1 MFIILIPAKYEASLI
16 LPETFAKINQ
26 KLNSSSKSKNNYQK
40 YSNAYY
46 FKCFSYLCRQLKN
59 IMFMKSLGS
68 TLKELREIH
77 RFTLRQV
84 EEATGISNAYLSQLE
99 NDKIAKPSANVLYK
113 LSNIYNVEL
122 DTLLAAAGIIEK
134 KSSSNKLLNAVALS
148 SDSSLTKEEEEALL
162 DYLRFIRQKQK

>member
-1 MFIILIPAKYEASLI
+1 MFFLSLQ
-16 LPETFAKINQ
+16 Q
-26 KLNSSSKSKNNYQK
+26 KFKNM
-40 YSNAYY
+40 
-46 FKCFSYLCRQLKN
+46 
-59 IMFMKSLGS
+59 MFMKSLGNK
-68 TLKELREIH
+68 LKELREIH

-113 LSNIYNVEL
+113 LSNIYSVEL

-134 KSSSNKLLNAVALS
+134 KSSSNKLLNSVALS
-148 SDSSLTKEEEEALL
+148 SDSPLTKEEEEALL

>member
-1 MFIILIPAKYEASLI
+1 MFFVSLS
-16 LPETFAKINQ
+16 TT
-26 KLNSSSKSKNNYQK
+26 Y
-40 YSNAYY
+40 
-46 FKCFSYLCRQLKN
+46 KN

-84 EEATGISNAYLSQLE
+84 EEATDISNAYLSQLE

-122 DTLLAAAGIIEK
+122 DTLLAAAGIIGK
-134 KSSSNKLLNAVALS
+134 TSSNKLLNAVALS

>member
-1 MFIILIPAKYEASLI
+1 
-16 LPETFAKINQ
+16 
-26 KLNSSSKSKNNYQK
+26 
-40 YSNAYY
+40 
-46 FKCFSYLCRQLKN
+46 
-59 IMFMKSLGS
+59 MKSLGS

-99 NDKIAKPSANVLYK
+99 NDKIAKPSANVLY
-113 LSNIYNVEL
+113 NIYNVEL

>member
-1 MFIILIPAKYEASLI
+1 
-16 LPETFAKINQ
+16 
-26 KLNSSSKSKNNYQK
+26 
-40 YSNAYY
+40 
-46 FKCFSYLCRQLKN
+46 
-59 IMFMKSLGS
+59 MFMKSLGS

-122 DTLLAAAGIIEK
+122 DTLHAAAGIIEK
-134 KSSSNKLLNAVALS
+134 KSSSNT
-148 SDSSLTKEEEEALL
+148 SLTKEEEEALL

>member
-1 MFIILIPAKYEASLI
+1 
-16 LPETFAKINQ
+16 
-26 KLNSSSKSKNNYQK
+26 
-40 YSNAYY
+40 
-46 FKCFSYLCRQLKN
+46 
-59 IMFMKSLGS
+59 MKSLGS

-99 NDKIAKPSANVLYK
+99 NDKIAKPS
-113 LSNIYNVEL
+113 YNVEL

>member
-1 MFIILIPAKYEASLI
+1 
-16 LPETFAKINQ
+16 
-26 KLNSSSKSKNNYQK
+26 
-40 YSNAYY
+40 
-46 FKCFSYLCRQLKN
+46 
-59 IMFMKSLGS
+59 MFMKSLGS

-84 EEATGISNAYLSQLE
+84 EEATDISNAYLSQLE

-122 DTLLAAAGIIEK
+122 DTLLAAAGIIGK
-134 KSSSNKLLNAVALS
+134 TSSNKLLNAVALS

-162 DYLRFIRQKQK
+162 AYLRFIRQKQK

>member
-1 MFIILIPAKYEASLI
+1 MFFLSLQ
-16 LPETFAKINQ
+16 Q
-26 KLNSSSKSKNNYQK
+26 KFKNM
-40 YSNAYY
+40 
-46 FKCFSYLCRQLKN
+46 
-59 IMFMKSLGS
+59 MFMKSLGNK
-68 TLKELREIH
+68 LKELREIH

-134 KSSSNKLLNAVALS
+134 KSSSNKLLNSIITCLRNLFIFQAHNSLNLCHSITIAMV
-148 SDSSLTKEEEEALL
+148 SSL
-162 DYLRFIRQKQK
+162 Q

>member
-1 MFIILIPAKYEASLI
+1 
-16 LPETFAKINQ
+16 
-26 KLNSSSKSKNNYQK
+26 
-40 YSNAYY
+40 
-46 FKCFSYLCRQLKN
+46 
-59 IMFMKSLGS
+59 MFMKSLGS

-134 KSSSNKLLNAVALS
+134 KTSSNKLLNAVALS
-148 SDSSLTKEEEEALL
+148 SDSSLTKEEALL
-162 DYLRFIRQKQK
+162 DYLRFIRQKQKENVCDTIYKRYREDFIRNIEG

>member
-1 MFIILIPAKYEASLI
+1 
-16 LPETFAKINQ
+16 
-26 KLNSSSKSKNNYQK
+26 
-40 YSNAYY
+40 
-46 FKCFSYLCRQLKN
+46 
-59 IMFMKSLGS
+59 MFMKSLGNK
-68 TLKELREIH
+68 LKELREIH

-113 LSNIYNVEL
+113 LSNIHNVEL

-134 KSSSNKLLNAVALS
+134 KSSSNKLLNSVALS
-148 SDSSLTKEEEEALL
+148 SDSPLTKEEEEALL